1 MTDSATI
8 DANTRAIDTAPAEAA
23 GPVFIVGMNGSGTTM
38 LLQSLGN
45 HPDLYG
51 FKRETRVLPHFI
63 AHAGKY
69 GSLSDDGNFLRLLR
83 DLYSLRAF
91 CQVNGGRP
99 IPVPEDWRSM
109 PRDLASAI
117 DAGFRYFAV
126 NEDKRRWA
134 EKTPMHA
141 LHITAL
147 AGLFPSAR
155 FIHMVRDGRDSAAS
169 FHRRWHRTPALTIHR
184 WKTVV
189 REARRQGT
197 AIGDRYLELRYED
210 LTAQPALWME
220 RVCAFL
226 GLSFSPA
233 VLQSRQPQ
241 MAAAMKPKASGIVR
255 NSGNW
260 RSYFTPRQI
269 AELETIAGATLAL
282 GGYETRQPT
291 SDRDPPRLRRLAWMM
306 RDYIAQGLHDLRTL
320 VKRRDLG
327 GIAELGRRAI
337 DAFRQLWTMK
347 Y

>member
-1 MTDSATI
+1 MTDSPMMDSGTP
-8 DANTRAIDTAPAEAA
+8 AIATAPAEAA
-23 GPVFIVGMNGSGTTM
+23 PVFIVGMNGSGTTM

-51 FKRETRVLPHFI
+51 FKGETRVLPYFI
-63 AHAGKY
+63 AHAAKY

-83 DLYSLRAF
+83 DLYSLLAF
-91 CQVNGGRP
+91 RQVNGGQP

-117 DAGFRYFAV
+117 DAGFRFFALM
-126 NEDKRRWA
+126 EDKRRWA

-141 LHITAL
+141 LHITVL

-155 FIHMVRDGRDSAAS
+155 FVHVVRDGRDSAAS

-189 REARRQGT
+189 REARRQGA
-197 AIGDRYLELRYED
+197 AIGDRYFELRYED
-210 LTAQPALWME
+210 LSAQPEMWME

-226 GLSFSPA
+226 GLPFSTA
-233 VLQSRQPQ
+233 VLQSRQPE

-260 RSYFTPRQI
+260 RNYFTPRQI
-269 AELETIAGATLAL
+269 AELETIAGAALASS
-282 GGYETRQPT
+282 GYETQQPG
-291 SDRDPPRLRRLAWMM
+291 SDRDPPRLRRLAWIL
-306 RDYIAQGLHDLRTL
+306 RDYVVQGLHDLRTL
-320 VKRRDLG
+320 VGRRDLG
-327 GIAELGRRAI
+327 GIAELRHRAI
-337 DAFRQLWTMK
+337 NAFRQFWTMK